1 MLVES
6 EYVDLPSGSE
16 TIKAFQN
23 GTTPIITVFYA
34 TADQSEAPPFLS
46 EPEIHLSCLKAIVT
60 DEEQKQINGGVRP
73 TASSVSTI
81 WALALVA
88 AIALTSV

>member
-6 EYVDLPSGSE
+6 EGVDLPRGSE

-34 TADQSEAPPFLS
+34 TADQSEAPPFLA

-60 DEEQKQINGGVRP
+60 DEEQKQINGGVRS
-73 TASSVSTI
+73 TSSSLSTV
-81 WALALVA
+81 WSLALVA
-88 AIALTSV
+88 AIVLISV